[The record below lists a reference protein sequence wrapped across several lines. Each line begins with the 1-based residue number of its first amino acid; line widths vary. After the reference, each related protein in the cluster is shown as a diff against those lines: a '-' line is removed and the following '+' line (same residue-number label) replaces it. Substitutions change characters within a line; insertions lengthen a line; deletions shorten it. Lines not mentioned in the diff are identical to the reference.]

1 MMERMADNASGG
13 LEQLYDGLRT
23 AIIQGRIAPGTRMS
37 QVQLAGQLGVS
48 RTPLREAIR
57 LLQREGLIEAERN
70 RMVTV
75 TGLSVDDLEA
85 IYVLRILNE
94 TFAASVTVPGMTDD
108 DIGALREQLATMAA
122 SAGEDMATWGEA
134 HRAFHR
140 GLMAGAGD
148 RLRRF
153 TDELWDHSERYR
165 QLYLRQPSIWEIGES
180 EHAAIL
186 DACRARDGD
195 LVAARL
201 ARHLARHVITL
212 ILLIAPDRE
221 PALVRRAVRS
231 VVRVEDVG
239 AAFPT

>member
-1 MMERMADNASGG
+1 MADNAGGG
-13 LEQLYDGLRT
+13 LEQLYDELRT
-23 AIIQGRIAPGTRMS
+23 AIIQGRIPPGTRMS
-37 QVQLAGQLGVS
+37 QVQLAGELGVS

-57 LLQREGLIEAERN
+57 LLQREGLIEGERN

-85 IYVLRILNE
+85 IYVMRILNE
-94 TFAASVTVPGMTDD
+94 TFAASVTVARMTDD
-108 DIGALREQLATMAA
+108 DVAGLQRELERMDA
-122 SAGEDMATWGEA
+122 SAGDDMATWAEA

-140 GLMAGAGD
+140 GLMAGAAE

-165 QLYLRQPSIWEIGES
+165 QLYLRQPSIWETGAS

-186 DACRARDGD
+186 DACRVRDPD
-195 LVAARL
+195 LVASRL

-231 VVRVEDVG
+231 VVRGEEPEAV
-239 AAFPT
+239 FPTGT

>member
-1 MMERMADNASGG
+1 
-13 LEQLYDGLRT
+13 
-23 AIIQGRIAPGTRMS
+23 MS
-37 QVQLAGQLGVS
+37 QVQPARELGVS

-70 RMVTV
+70 RVVTV

-85 IYVLRILNE
+85 IYVMRILNE
-94 TFAASVTVPGMTDD
+94 TFAASVTVARMTDD
-108 DIGALREQLATMAA
+108 DVAGLQRELERMDA
-122 SAGEDMATWGEA
+122 SAGDDMATWAEA

-140 GLMAGAGD
+140 GLMAGAAE

-165 QLYLRQPSIWEIGES
+165 QLYLRQPSIWETGAS

-186 DACRARDGD
+186 DACRMRDPD
-195 LVAARL
+195 LVASRL

-231 VVRVEDVG
+231 VVRGEEPDAV
-239 AAFPT
+239 FPSVPAGS

>member
-1 MMERMADNASGG
+1 MADNAGGG
-13 LEQLYDGLRT
+13 LEQLYDELRT
-23 AIIQGRIAPGTRMS
+23 AIIQGRIPPGTRMS
-37 QVQLAGQLGVS
+37 QVQLAGELGVS

-85 IYVLRILNE
+85 IYVMRILNE
-94 TFAASVTVPGMTDD
+94 TFAASVTVVGMTDD
-108 DIGALREQLATMAA
+108 DVAVLERELERMDA
-122 SAGEDMATWGEA
+122 SAGEDMAIWADA

-140 GLMAGAGD
+140 GLMGGAAE

-165 QLYLRQPSIWEIGES
+165 QLYLRQPSIWETGAS

-186 DACRARDGD
+186 DACRARDPD
-195 LVAARL
+195 LVASRL

-231 VVRVEDVG
+231 VVRGEEPDPV
-239 AAFPT
+239 FPSA